1 VALIYLLYWVWVFA
15 TAPLIVLGL
24 PITLLEGAPAPFA
37 EGRRRLDGNRG
48 RFSATAMLAFAPLAI
63 IRIALVL
70 LSQNWMPGDPVIAWI
85 LDVTLFSI
93 GEMIVSFASILVM
106 ASVVAVVYARLSP
119 RFDRLY
125 RVFD

>member
-1 VALIYLLYWVWVFA
+1 
-15 TAPLIVLGL
+15 
-24 PITLLEGAPAPFA
+24 
-37 EGRRRLDGNRG
+37 
-48 RFSATAMLAFAPLAI
+48 
-63 IRIALVL
+63 
-70 LSQNWMPGDPVIAWI
+70 MPDDPVVAWI